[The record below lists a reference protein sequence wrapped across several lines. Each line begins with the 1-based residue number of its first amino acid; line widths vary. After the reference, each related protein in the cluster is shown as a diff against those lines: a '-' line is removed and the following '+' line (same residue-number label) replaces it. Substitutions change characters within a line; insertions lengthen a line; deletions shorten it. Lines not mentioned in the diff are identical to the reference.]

1 MTKDYLIPRAVVA
14 RMEIIGG
21 MGVKEILAIVAGG
34 AVGYVLQLIPAALP
48 LPVAQQLFARFLMFV
63 LPPGAA
69 YLLVKPGFAG
79 GQSLWQ
85 LGQAYRRWSQ
95 RPKTYYYTR
104 RIV

>member
-14 RMEIIGG
+14 KMEIIAGLG
-21 MGVKEILAIVAGG
+21 LREILAIMVGG
-34 AVGYVLQLIPAALP
+34 AIGYVLQLIPAALP
-48 LPVAQQLFARFLMFV
+48 LPVAQQLFTRFLVFF
-63 LPPGAA
+63 LPMGAA
-69 YLLVKPGFAG
+69 YLLVRPGFAG

-104 RIV
+104 RSG